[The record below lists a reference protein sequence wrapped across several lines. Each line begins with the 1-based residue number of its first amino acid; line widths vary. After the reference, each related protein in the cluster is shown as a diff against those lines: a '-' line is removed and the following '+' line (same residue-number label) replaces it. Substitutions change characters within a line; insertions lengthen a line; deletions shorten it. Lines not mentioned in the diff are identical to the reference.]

1 MRRRHLV
8 ISLLALAGPA
18 RAGAPRTTPVAPPVA
33 QVIEAAA
40 AEVAVPPELLLAIAI
55 EEGGV
60 RLAAHRAVEA
70 DDLVPVA
77 GAIELRHGR
86 LDTLALGARL
96 MNTTEDALRAD
107 TDLGTRAGARVLA
120 TLGAQYGAG
129 ADLASWR
136 RALEVLSGMDDAN
149 ASAYAD
155 RVFALLRE
163 GGQFPARAGETVT
176 LAAHPALPARIASVP
191 PPATTPDYP
200 GAIWFDTSCT
210 NKCTVGR
217 PLGNAAVDTIVIH
230 DTEGGWDGSVATLQF
245 DSGKSVQYI
254 IDADGARVGQFR
266 AETDTAWHAG
276 NYFYNETSI
285 GIEHV
290 GVASD
295 KAGYAPA
302 LYARSRD
309 LVQSIRTRWTVPLDR
324 AHIIGHYQVPNGNA
338 IAESSPPCDGLDAC
352 EQSANY
358 GGAGNHRDPGYY
370 WQWCQYMEALG
381 GTCTCADTWPAWN
394 CTTDLTEAVRCSDGN
409 VEIAHCADGCEV
421 MPIGT
426 PDVCHGVVSV
436 TPDAGVP
443 SAPDADP
450 GPAVNGDAS
459 GGCGCATGDPGSGAL
474 IIAGVAIALRS
485 RRRARRPT

>member
-1 MRRRHLV
+1 
-8 ISLLALAGPA
+8 
-18 RAGAPRTTPVAPPVA
+18 VA
-33 QVIEAAA
+33 QVIDAAA
-40 AEVAVPPELLLAIAI
+40 AEVAVPPELLRAIAI

-60 RLAAHRAVEA
+60 RLAARRAIDA

-96 MNTTEDALRAD
+96 MGTTEDALRAD

-155 RVFALLRE
+155 RVLALLRA
-163 GGQFPARAGETVT
+163 GGQFPARGGEVVA
-176 LAAHPALPARIASVP
+176 LAAHPEVPTRAARVP
-191 PPATTPDYP
+191 LVATTPDYP

-266 AETDTAWHAG
+266 PETDTAWHAG
-276 NYFYNETSI
+276 NYHYNEISI

-295 KAGYAPA
+295 ATGYAPA

-324 AHIIGHYQVPNGNA
+324 AHIIGHYQVPNGNTISA
-338 IAESSPPCDGLDAC
+338 SGPPCDGLDAC

-394 CTTDLTEAVRCSDGN
+394 CTTDLTEAVRCTGGA

-421 MPIGT
+421 MPVGT
-426 PDVCHGVVSV
+426 PDVCHGVATAS
-436 TPDAGVP
+436 PDAGVP

-450 GPAVNGDAS
+450 GPMATGDAT
-459 GGCGCATGDPGSGAL
+459 GGCCNATGDPNGGAL
-474 IIAGVAIALRS
+474 VLLVVVVIA
-485 RRRARRPT
+485 RRRRGRHR